1 MDTLTES
8 AAATA
13 STPAA
18 ASPAAALRKLY
29 FLRFAFAAAWAALLL
44 TTAGTLTTLTAVL
57 LVAYPLFDVGC
68 AVADLRSARP
78 EGRPVRGLYVNA
90 ALSTLTAAGLAV
102 AATSGIPAVLRVW
115 GAWAITAG
123 LVQLAVGVA
132 RRGLGGQWA
141 MVASGGISTLAGA
154 SFVAQAGGADASLSA
169 LAGYA
174 FLGGVF
180 FLASALRLG
189 RTGGA
194 AKG

>member
-78 EGRPVRGLYVNA
+78 GGRPVRGLYVNA

-141 MVASGGISTLAGA
+141 MIASGGISTLAGA
-154 SFVAQAGGADASLSA
+154 SFIAQAGGADASLSA

-180 FLASALRLG
+180 FLVSALRLG
-189 RTGGA
+189 RTGGGV
-194 AKG
+194 KG

>member
-1 MDTLTES
+1 MDTLTEP

-141 MVASGGISTLAGA
+141 MIASGGISTLAGA
-154 SFVAQAGGADASLSA
+154 SFVAQAGGADASLGA

-180 FLASALRLG
+180 FLVSALCLR

>member
-90 ALSTLTAAGLAV
+90 ALSTLTAVGLAV

-154 SFVAQAGGADASLSA
+154 SFVAQAGGADASLGA

-180 FLASALRLG
+180 FLVSALRLG
-189 RTGGA
+189 RTGGGV
-194 AKG
+194 KG